1 MPDEARPT
9 DDLLEEALFE
19 AKRVLVGQ
27 DLMIERLFICWL
39 ARGHCLLEGAPG
51 LAKTLAA
58 ESLARII
65 GGVYVTAD
73 CWSQARWE
81 RPVSASMVS
90 RPSSRTWH
98 SLVRIPPSRR

>member
-1 MPDEARPT
+1 MSTDASVTNIAEGDAGAGAATDEATR
-9 DDLLEEALFE
+9 LLERALFE

-58 ESLARII
+58 ETVAKII
-65 GGVYVTAD
+65 GGKF
-73 CWSQARWE
+73 AR
-81 RPVSASMVS
+81 S
-90 RPSSRTWH
+90 RAKG
-98 SLVRIPPSRR
+98 SLSCKD